1 MSIGSFLI
9 NIEQNKAGEW
19 VANFSDG
26 SVTLYSHNY
35 HDAVLEADLL
45 MAENMQEWNDMEEE
59 YNEFMFDQQHED
71 FYHE

>member
-1 MSIGSFLI
+1 MAIGSFLI
-9 NIEQNKAGEW
+9 NIEQNKTGEW

-26 SVTLYSHNY
+26 SVVLHAYNY

-45 MAENMQEWNDMEEE
+45 MAENAEDWNTMEAE
-59 YNEFMFDQQHED
+59 YDDFMFTQQHGD

>member
-9 NIEQNKAGEW
+9 DIQQSPTGEW

-26 SVTLYSHNY
+26 SVTLYAHNY

-45 MAENMQEWNDMEEE
+45 MAENAEQWDILEQEYE
-59 YNEFMFDQQHED
+59 EFMFEQHYGD
-71 FYHE
+71 MSHE

>member
-9 NIEQNKAGEW
+9 DIQQNEAGEW

-26 SVTLYSHNY
+26 SVVLYAHNY

-45 MAENMQEWNDMEEE
+45 MAENTEDWERMEEE
-59 YNEFMFDQQHED
+59 YNEFMLDQQYGD
-71 FYHE
+71 FHYE

>member
-9 NIEQNKAGEW
+9 NIEQTKGGDW

-26 SVTLYSHNY
+26 SVVLHAHTY

-45 MAENMQEWNDMEEE
+45 LAENTQDWQDMEEE
-59 YNEFMFDQQHED
+59 YNEFVFTQDHGDYDYE
-71 FYHE
+71 